1 MKCSVIKRKAQD
13 FSIITQR
20 QSSNLNFELS
30 ILVFSIHQAGFLT
43 SCCLLT
49 ENTAIPSSFPYA
61 LDNSDVNGDL
71 SLNSIIYRSPRDSQT
86 KKVKSQSL
94 IFLMISSDRLST
106 LRISY
111 FRMEKFDELMG

>member
-1 MKCSVIKRKAQD
+1 M
-13 FSIITQR
+13 
-20 QSSNLNFELS
+20 
-30 ILVFSIHQAGFLT
+30 
-43 SCCLLT
+43 
-49 ENTAIPSSFPYA
+49 PSSFPYA

>member
-1 MKCSVIKRKAQD
+1 M
-13 FSIITQR
+13 
-20 QSSNLNFELS
+20 
-30 ILVFSIHQAGFLT
+30 
-43 SCCLLT
+43 
-49 ENTAIPSSFPYA
+49 PSSFPYA

-111 FRMEKFDELMG
+111 FKMEKFDELIG